1 MRMKLSKV
9 IAPTFHALYRLI
21 KKGVYTHYVLKGG
34 RGSTK
39 SSFVGLVIVLGL
51 LAHPETHAVVM
62 RAVGNTLHDSV
73 YTQLLWAIDVL
84 GLTQYFRCTTSP
96 LKITYLPTGQTIIFR
111 GADDPQKIKS
121 IKAPF
126 GYFRY
131 IWYEEWNQFDG
142 AAETR
147 NINQSL
153 MRGGEKFD
161 VFYTYNPPESINNW
175 VNSEVLIERP
185 DRIVHHSTYETVPPE
200 WLGSQF
206 LIEAEHLRKVNP
218 TKWRHE
224 YGGEATGT
232 GGEVFKNIV
241 RRKITAEEIARFDR
255 IHRGLDW
262 GYAVDPFAYIV
273 CHYDKTRRSL
283 YIFYEIYKVEL
294 SNRNAAEL
302 IKRENISNREI
313 IADSA
318 EPKSIA
324 DMYEHGLRIIGARK
338 GPDSVKHGIEW
349 LKDLEAIIIDPER
362 CPNTASEF
370 AGYEL
375 ERDSNGNFK
384 ANYPDKNNHT
394 IDAVRYALEDEIR
407 NVKVT

>member
-1 MRMKLSKV
+1 MKLSEV
-9 IAPTFHALYRLI
+9 IAPAFRALYQLI
-21 KKGVYTHYVLKGG
+21 KKGIYTHYVLKGG

-39 SSFVGLVIVLGL
+39 SSFVAIVIVLGIL
-51 LAHPETHAVVM
+51 IHPDAHAIVM

-73 YTQLLWAIDVL
+73 YMQIKWAIDIL

-142 AAETR
+142 MEETR
-147 NINQSL
+147 SINQSL

-175 VNSEVLIERP
+175 VNAEVLIERP

-232 GGEVFKNIV
+232 GGEVFKNIT
-241 RRKITAEEIARFDR
+241 RRKIADEEITRFDR
-255 IHRGLDW
+255 IHRGIDW
-262 GYAVDPFAYIV
+262 GYAADPFVYVV
-273 CHYDKTRRSL
+273 CYYDKTRRRL

-302 IKRENISNREI
+302 IKVENVSNREI
-313 IADSA
+313 TADSA

-324 DMYEHGLRIIGARK
+324 DMYEFGLRVIGAVK

-349 LKDLEAIIIDPER
+349 LKDLEEIIIDPER
-362 CPNTASEF
+362 CPNAAREF

-375 ERDSNGNFK
+375 ERDGNGNFK
-384 ANYPDKNNHT
+384 AKYPDKDNHV
-394 IDAVRYALEDEIR
+394 IDGIRYALEDEIR
-407 NVKVT
+407 NVKVS

>member
-1 MRMKLSKV
+1 MKLSKV
-9 IAPTFHALYRLI
+9 IAPAFHALYRLI

-39 SSFVGLVIVLGL
+39 SSFVGLVIILGL

-153 MRGGEKFD
+153 MRGGVKFD

-175 VNSEVLIERP
+175 VNTEVLIERP

-200 WLGSQF
+200 WLGPQF

-241 RRKITAEEIARFDR
+241 RRKITDEEIAHFDR

-273 CHYDKTRRSL
+273 CHYDKTRRTL

-302 IKRENISNREI
+302 IKRENTSNSEI
-313 IADSA
+313 VADSA

-324 DMYEHGLRIIGARK
+324 DMYEYGLRIIGARK

-375 ERDSNGNFK
+375 EQDSNGNFK
-384 ANYPDKNNHT
+384 ARYPDRNNHT